1 MIELALV
8 TLTVGLVAGWV
19 GQRSR
24 FCSIGGLRD
33 FLLARDTSLLLGVIA
48 LFAAAWF
55 AFPLIELVTRAIAPA
70 AAAAPVVSVPAPDP
84 LAGQV
89 EAWACTVEYA
99 ATGTWP
105 APSVAA
111 IIFLGGLGLGVVSTV
126 AGACPF
132 RQHVLAGQG
141 SRQARSYLVGFYVAA
156 ALFGFWSPLLLRLVA
171 G

>member
-55 AFPLIELVTRAIAPA
+55 AFPLIELITGAIAPVA
-70 AAAAPVVSVPAPDP
+70 TQPAVSTPAPDP
-84 LAGQV
+84 LAGPA

-99 ATGTWP
+99 AGGTWP
-105 APSVAA
+105 APSIAA
-111 IIFLGGLGLGVVSTV
+111 IIFLGGLGLGAVSTV

-141 SRQARSYLVGFYVAA
+141 SRQARWYLVGFYVAA